1 MSTAAVQV
9 LAFKH
14 PSPDRGT
21 RKRHLTPGLGQGRFK
36 MHLEHFVVRKQEN
49 AGKRWGAT
57 GGSESVPKDLGRA
70 EAGTTWATRYG
81 EQDKQDHD
89 AY

>member
-1 MSTAAVQV
+1 
-9 LAFKH
+9 
-14 PSPDRGT
+14 
-21 RKRHLTPGLGQGRFK
+21 

-49 AGKRWGAT
+49 AGKRRGAT

-70 EAGTTWATRYG
+70 EAGTTWATRYV

-89 AY
+89 AN